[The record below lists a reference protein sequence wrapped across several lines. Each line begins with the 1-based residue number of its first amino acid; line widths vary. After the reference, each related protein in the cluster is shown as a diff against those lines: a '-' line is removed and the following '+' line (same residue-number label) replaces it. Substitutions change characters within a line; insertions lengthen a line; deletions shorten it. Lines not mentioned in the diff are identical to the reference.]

1 MKKTLFTFLFALLFY
16 AQANAQSNGLALLY
30 KSPEDT
36 RPAAGLESAQ
46 GGMSGFSDRLDFNG
60 DGTPDLILQR
70 DDDQGNLQDLRVIDG
85 QTQQVLWE
93 VLNVKL
99 TLGFVDDFGV
109 FGFAN
114 VVGGEQPEVIFTS
127 AEDVLLIN
135 PSDNT
140 LVSSITAEDDWEAP
154 LAIKVRLLAAIDFT
168 GDDKKELLIFLPDT
182 KELQVWH
189 EKLP

>member
-1 MKKTLFTFLFALLFY
+1 
-16 AQANAQSNGLALLY
+16 
-30 KSPEDT
+30 
-36 RPAAGLESAQ
+36 
-46 GGMSGFSDRLDFNG
+46 MSGFSDRLDFNG

-93 VLNVKL
+93 MLNVQF
-99 TLGFVDDFGV
+99 TLGSLQPPGFIIY
-109 FGFAN
+109 GFAN
-114 VVGGEQPEVIFTS
+114 VVDGEQPEVIFTS
-127 AEDVLLIN
+127 AEDVLLIDS
-135 PSDNT
+135 SDNT

-154 LAIKVRLLAAIDFT
+154 VSTKVRLLAAIDFT
-168 GDDKKELLIFLPDT
+168 GNNKKELLIFLPDT